1 VGDKFRVGATTQE
14 TTGISV
20 QRLFDMR
27 DKDVIKE
34 GVTGRW
40 LVPIDNFVSYWNTIY
55 GKKGHGWDKND
66 WVWVIGFKTVGE
78 NG

>member
-1 VGDKFRVGATTQE
+1 
-14 TTGISV
+14 
-20 QRLFDMR
+20 MR
-27 DKDVIKE
+27 NKDVIKE